1 MKNRVPYFLL
11 LLMLIYACQPS
22 SQKQF
27 ELTDENETGINFNN
41 ALSYTEEFNPYTYR
55 NFYNGAGVALGDI
68 NNDGLLDIYFTG
80 NIVDNK
86 LFLNKG
92 DWQFEDITATAG
104 VACKGV
110 WSSGATFVD
119 INADGYLDLY
129 VCKSG
134 KPGGERRHN
143 ELFINQG
150 DNTFVEQS
158 KEYGLAIEGLSVHAA
173 FLDYDRDGDLDC
185 YILNNSI
192 RSVGGYDLI
201 EGQRNIP
208 DPNNNGNKFF
218 ENQNGHFVDVTTNV
232 GMYTSAIGFGL
243 GITVSDFNK
252 DDWPD
257 LFISNDFFEKDY
269 LYINQKGKGFK
280 EVSDSYFGSLSM
292 GSMGADAADLD
303 NDLQPDLLVT
313 EMLPTSIERKK
324 TKAKY
329 DSWDKYSLMQRRG
342 YANQVPR
349 NVLQRNIEG
358 EGFFE
363 IGRKSGVAATEW
375 SWASL
380 LFDMDNDGL
389 RDIFIANG
397 INKDLLDRDYL
408 AYMANEQQ
416 VRMLMR
422 QKEEVIKKLIDIM
435 PSKAVSNVAYKN
447 EGKFNFTNTTKAW
460 GLDQPSF
467 SNGNAYGDLDND
479 GDLDLVVNNVN
490 MPSFVYKNQTDTLS
504 HRSLQLKLIAEGDN
518 TKGVG
523 AKVTL
528 FLGDQKMIGELYPSR
543 GFQSSVPHRLHF
555 GLGSNQKVD
564 SLQVIWPNGKEN
576 WYRDL
581 PSNTLYTLSQTS
593 TGTLPLQKDNK
604 VRHEQPSPL
613 FQFTHQENNFIE
625 FNRER
630 LVTQMHHNEGPALA
644 AADINWDGMD
654 DVFLGGGKGQIAQLF
669 MSNPEGEYQAVSTP
683 FEKDRGAEDTNAL
696 WVDIDQ
702 DNDLD
707 LIVTS
712 GGKAFSIYSPDLDDR
727 IYENQGDGTLKKKI
741 SPWTKDRPFSAKALA
756 AADVNRDGKIDLFI
770 GERFDLSTYGIPSD
784 GFLMLNEGE
793 GTFKQSIQAALEK
806 VGMITD
812 AAFTDINKDGW
823 PDLVLVG
830 EWMPITILMNQE
842 GTFVNATT
850 DYQLGQT
857 VGLWNVL
864 LVKDINQDGQED
876 LIVGNH
882 GTNTFLEPKMRL
894 FINDFDRNG
903 SAEQILCVLRDK
915 KYYPVADK
923 DELIAQLPSLK
934 KKIVYY
940 ADYAQKDITQIL
952 DPLKVKEA
960 YSATLDMLET
970 NVFIGGNKGFTPIKF
985 PEEIQYAPVYAI
997 SSSTDKINGE
1007 KSLYLG
1013 GNQYLVKPQ
1022 FGRYD
1027 ASKGWKIPFF
1037 GQGDSVS
1044 FGRPKAMGID
1054 GQIRGILSI
1063 NLNNTSC
1070 YIFAINDDEVRFYQS
1085 P

>member
-1 MKNRVPYFLL
+1 MNKLAPYFLL
-11 LLMLIYACQPS
+11 LLFCVGCKS
-22 SQKQF
+22 DTNKRF
-27 ELTDENETGINFNN
+27 ELTHESATGIAFENSL
-41 ALSYTEEFNPYTYR
+41 AYTEEFNPYTYR

-92 DWQFEDITATAG
+92 NWQFEDITATAG
-104 VACKGV
+104 VACKYV
-110 WSSGATFVD
+110 WSTGATFVD

-134 KPGGERRHN
+134 KPGGERRYN

-150 DNTFVEQS
+150 DNTFVEKA
-158 KEYGLAIEGLSVHAA
+158 KEYGLAVEGLSVHAA
-173 FLDYDRDGDLDC
+173 FLDYDKDGDLDC

-201 EGQRNIP
+201 KGQREIP

-218 ENQNGHFVDVTTNV
+218 ENQNGKFIDVTTEV
-232 GMYTSAIGFGL
+232 GMFASAIGFGL

-269 LYINQKGKGFK
+269 LYINQKGEGFT
-280 EVSDSYFGSLSM
+280 EASDDYFGSLSM

-313 EMLPTSIERKK
+313 EMLPKTVDRKK

-329 DSWDKYSLMQRRG
+329 DSWDKYTLMQRNG
-342 YANQVPR
+342 YANQMPR

-358 EGFFE
+358 KGFFE
-363 IGRKSGVAATEW
+363 VGRKSGVAATEW

-408 AYMANEQQ
+408 AYMANEEQ

-422 QKEEVIKKLIDIM
+422 QKQEVIKKLIDIM
-435 PSKAVSNVAYKN
+435 PSQAVSNVAYKN
-447 EGKFNFTNTTKAW
+447 DGEFNFSDKTIDW
-460 GLDQPSF
+460 GLDLPSF

-490 MPSFVYKNQTDTLS
+490 MPAFIYKNTTDTLVN
-504 HRSLQLKLIAEGDN
+504 RSLQLTLKASANN
-518 TKGVG
+518 TKAVG

-528 FLGDQKMIGELYPSR
+528 YAEQEKMVSELYPSR
-543 GFQSSVPHRLHF
+543 GFQSTVPHRLHF
-555 GLGSNQKVD
+555 GLGNMQQVD
-564 SLQVIWPNGKEN
+564 SIVITWPDGKQAQQYNLPTNQLIQIEQMIGLAAVKEKKEALKESPSLFQYSHKEN
-576 WYRDL
+576 
-581 PSNTLYTLSQTS
+581 
-593 TGTLPLQKDNK
+593 K
-604 VRHEQPSPL
+604 
-613 FQFTHQENNFIE
+613 FIE

-630 LVTQMHHNEGPALA
+630 LLTQMNHNEGPALA
-644 AADINWDGMD
+644 VADLNKDGID
-654 DVFLGGGKGQIAQLF
+654 DVFIGGGKGQTASLYLSQA
-669 MSNPEGEYQAVSTP
+669 NGDYQTVVAP
-683 FEKDRGAEDTNAL
+683 FENDKESEDTHAI

-702 DNDLD
+702 DQDLD
-707 LIVTS
+707 LVVAS
-712 GGKAFSIYSPDLDDR
+712 GGRAFSVYSQDLNDR
-727 IYENQGDGTLKKKI
+727 IYENKGNGVLQKVD
-741 SPWTKDRPFSAKALA
+741 SPWISDRKFSSKALA
-756 AADVNRDGKIDLFI
+756 AADVDRDGKIDLFV
-770 GERFDLSTYGIPSD
+770 GERYSTFTYGLPTD
-784 GFLMLNEGE
+784 GFLMINQGE
-793 GTFKQSIQAALEK
+793 RKFKQQVQSSLEK
-806 VGMITD
+806 TGMITD
-812 AAFTDINKDGW
+812 AAFTDLNNDEW

-830 EWMPITILMNQE
+830 EWMPITILINQN
-842 GTFVNATT
+842 GTFVNKTKE
-850 DYQLGQT
+850 YGLEKT

-864 LVKDINQDGQED
+864 RLADLNNDGEIDLVA
-876 LIVGNH
+876 GNH
-882 GTNTFLEPKMRL
+882 GTNTFLEPNMKM
-894 FINDFDRNG
+894 FINDFDKNG
-903 SAEQILCVLRDK
+903 SLEQILCVNRNQ
-915 KYYPVADK
+915 KYYPVIDK
-923 DELIAQLPSLK
+923 DELITQLPYLK

-940 ADYAQKDITQIL
+940 ADYAEKDITQIL
-952 DPLKVKEA
+952 DPTQVDAA
-960 YSATLDMLET
+960 YSLRLDQLKSQA
-970 NVFIGGNKGFTPIKF
+970 FIWNDDSFEPLDL

-997 SSSTDKINGE
+997 SPISIDKNGQ

-1027 ASKGWKIPFF
+1027 ASKAWRFSFVNQVGELKFNTPISLGIE
-1037 GQGDSVS
+1037 GQV
-1044 FGRPKAMGID
+1044 
-1054 GQIRGILSI
+1054 RGVLPI
-1063 NLNNTSC
+1063 NINNKNI
-1070 YIFAINDDEVRFYQS
+1070 YIFAINDDEVRFYQWD
-1085 P
+1085 